1 MDVAVIGAG
10 GEVGREV
17 CAQLIE
23 SSVVTHEDNLQLVTH
38 RGGASEFGVYGLL
51 VDLQDAFSELAPEI
65 SVAFS
70 PEEVRADVIIFLAGP
85 SIPHDPNVARTR
97 QDLAMQTLPIFQEWA
112 FGLAKHGTG
121 RELVLVQSNP
131 VELGVQVLSDALG
144 RHRVL
149 GAAAY
154 NDSLRF
160 RREIANEADVSRRDV
175 AGFVLGQHG
184 PQIMPVWSQVHIR
197 GWAPER
203 TQEFI
208 SEQTAGLTLE
218 GLSERITEAAETL
231 LTLIRS
237 QDSDACVDFLE
248 TLPIDTRIAVKPFF
262 VHYSGRTTAV
272 VTAHSIVELTR
283 AVAQAESV
291 IVPAQVCLDNDLPGF
306 TAPVAVPIVLMPDH
320 WRFASSVLLDPH
332 EKERLVQIH
341 DHIQEEIAAILS

>member
-23 SSVVTHEDNLQLVTH
+23 ASVVTHEDTLQLVTH
-38 RGGASEFGVYGLL
+38 RGGPSELGVHGLL
-51 VDLQDAFSELAPEI
+51 VDLKDAFSELAPEL
-65 SVAFS
+65 SVAFT
-70 PEEVRADVIIFLAGP
+70 PEEVKADVIIFLAGP
-85 SIPHDPNVARTR
+85 SIPHDPNAAMTR
-97 QDLAMQTLPIFQEWA
+97 QDLGTKTLPIFQYWA
-112 FGLAKHGTG
+112 QGLAEHGTG

-131 VELGVQVLSDALG
+131 VELGVKVFSDALG

-160 RREIANEADVSRRDV
+160 RREIANEAGVSRRDV

-184 PQIMPVWSQVHIR
+184 PQILPVWSQVHIR
-197 GWAPER
+197 GWSEEQ
-203 TQEFI
+203 TQEFTAK
-208 SEQTAGLTLE
+208 QTAGEDLE
-218 GLSERITEAAETL
+218 KLPDRIGEAAARL
-231 LTLIRS
+231 LELIKS
-237 QDSDACVDFLE
+237 KNADACVEFLDA
-248 TLPIDTRIAVKPFF
+248 LPIDIRIAVKPFF

-291 IVPAQVCLDNDLPGF
+291 IVPAQVCLDGDWPGF
-306 TAPVAVPIVLMPDH
+306 TAPVAVPVVLMPDR
-320 WRFASSVLLDPH
+320 WRFTRPGQLTDYEQA
-332 EKERLVQIH
+332 RLEQIH
-341 DHIQEEIAAILS
+341 DHIRNEIEAVLG